1 MVWVWAVVLVVIIG
15 GIVVVA
21 SGRGGSLA
29 EVYDDRADA
38 VVTASRPLTAED
50 LRAVRLS
57 TGFRGYRMDEVD
69 ALLDRIAADLLARE
83 GRAAQQRP
91 GPRADAGHPP
101 DELERDRPPA
111 AAEQGQPADPTV
123 PDEGSGR
130 DSR

>member
-38 VVTASRPLTAED
+38 VVTAGRPLTAED

-91 GPRADAGHPP
+91 EPAAEPGRPP
-101 DELERDRPPA
+101 GGSERDRA
-111 AAEQGQPADPTV
+111 QGTGDQDRPADPAA
-123 PDEGSGR
+123 PDEGQAHDAR
-130 DSR
+130 